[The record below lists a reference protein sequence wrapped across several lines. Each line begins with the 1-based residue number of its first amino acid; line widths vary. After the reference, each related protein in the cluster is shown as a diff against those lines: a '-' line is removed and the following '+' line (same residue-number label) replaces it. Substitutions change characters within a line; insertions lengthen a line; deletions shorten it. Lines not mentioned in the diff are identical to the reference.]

1 MTDFSPS
8 PSLVRDLMTVG
19 VFTCDPA
26 TPIQDI
32 ARVLL
37 ERDLDE
43 VVVLEEGHNV
53 GVVGQEELSQAYVR
67 EDWKNLTAEQVMRSG
82 VVAIKADLPLKTAAQ
97 LMHDHKVRCLYIT
110 HHAGGVEY
118 PAAYI
123 SYRHLVRHMAA
134 QNLEELK
141 NLGIKA
147 ERQSPLDV
155 FIQRRDA
162 ARKSATKRP

>member
-1 MTDFSPS
+1 MTDSSPS

-26 TPIQDI
+26 TPVQDI

-37 ERDLDE
+37 ERHLDE

-67 EDWKNLTAEQVMRSG
+67 GDWENLTAEQVMRVG

-97 LMHDHKVRCLYIT
+97 LMHDHKVRTLYIT

-123 SYRHLVRHMAA
+123 SYRHLVQHIAA
-134 QNLEELK
+134 HDLEELK